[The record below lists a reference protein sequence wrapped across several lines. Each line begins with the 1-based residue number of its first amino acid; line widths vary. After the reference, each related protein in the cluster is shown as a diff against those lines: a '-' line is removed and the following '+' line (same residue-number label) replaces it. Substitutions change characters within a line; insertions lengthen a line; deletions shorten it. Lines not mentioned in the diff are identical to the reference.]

1 MTVTRR
7 DDTTQQTQMPSDAS
21 LRRVTKEKKSMSARF
36 ARPDS
41 SDGRETVA
49 VWSCNSCGRDAV

>member
-1 MTVTRR
+1 
-7 DDTTQQTQMPSDAS
+7 MPSDAS